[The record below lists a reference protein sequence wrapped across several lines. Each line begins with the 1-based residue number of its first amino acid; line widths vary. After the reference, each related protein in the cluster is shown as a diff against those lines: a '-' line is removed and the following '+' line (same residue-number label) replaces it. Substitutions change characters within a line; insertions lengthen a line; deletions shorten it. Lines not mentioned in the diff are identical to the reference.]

1 MVFKWNHIIIVRV
14 KMRLLTI
21 RVLALVSTAAIAMML
36 SGCLGSEKPVA
47 LATSGEVAP
56 PQIPVKTVK
65 QVQKDNPAGDVVAAG
80 DPLPTA
86 AQIFDFHPPGT
97 KADTWRQPFIITDN
111 EGPLVAYRNQTA
123 AMLKELQ
130 DPNFQQTLPQPHASS
145 LAGVH

>member
-1 MVFKWNHIIIVRV
+1 M
-14 KMRLLTI
+14 
-21 RVLALVSTAAIAMML
+21 RVLGFVSIAAIAMLL
-36 SGCLGSEKPVA
+36 SGCLGFDKPVA

-56 PQIPVKTVK
+56 PKMPVTTVK
-65 QVQKDNPAGDVVAAG
+65 QVQKDDPTGDVVAAG

-86 AQIFDFHPPGT
+86 AQIFDFHPPGS

-130 DPNFQQTLPQPHASS
+130 DPNFQQNTSS
-145 LAGVH
+145 TTRFVAGRSALRSAR

>member
-1 MVFKWNHIIIVRV
+1 
-14 KMRLLTI
+14 MRLLSI
-21 RVLALVSTAAIAMML
+21 RVLPLVSTAAIAMML
-36 SGCLGSEKPVA
+36 SGCLGFDKPVA
-47 LATSGEVAP
+47 LTTSGEVAP
-56 PQIPVKTVK
+56 SPQTPVKTVK
-65 QVQKDNPAGDVVAAG
+65 QLQKNDLTMDVVAAG

-86 AQIFDFHPPGT
+86 AQIFDFHPPGS

-130 DPNFQQTLPQPHASS
+130 DPKFEQTPPQPHASS